1 MSWRAFGEAFV
12 TLVVI
17 MDPLGSAPIFIALT
31 AGRPRAARRRAALEA
46 AAVAGGLVVL
56 FALFGRLVLD
66 YLHVS
71 VESLAI
77 AGGML
82 LLLVALQ
89 MLRGEEMAQ
98 PDTANVALVPL
109 ATPLLAGPGAI
120 AAVMVLT
127 RRYEDAPGRIGVIL
141 GIVAVVIVVAA
152 GLLLA
157 DQIARLL
164 RPSVIQLLTRV
175 LGLLLSAI
183 AVQFIIEDHRRAL
196 TDQEAGADRIIRCQ
210 HELMM
215 AGQVRRAL
223 YLGDHRRVLAHPIL
237 PDDTRGE
244 AATNDALVHQCGAA
258 GQLATSIEERQ
269 SGGGPT
275 AAR

>member
-1 MSWRAFGEAFV
+1 MNWRAFTEAFI

-17 MDPLGSAPIFIALT
+17 MDPLSSAPIFISLT
-31 AGRPRAARRRAALEA
+31 AGRTPAGRRRAALEA
-46 AAVAGGLVVL
+46 AAVAGGLVVI
-56 FALFGRLVLD
+56 FALFGRLILD

-71 VESLAI
+71 VESLTI
-77 AGGML
+77 AGGLL

-89 MLRGEEMAQ
+89 MLRGEEFAQ
-98 PDTANVALVPL
+98 PDSANVALVPL

-127 RRYEDAPGRIGVIL
+127 RRYEDLSGMIGVIL
-141 GIVAVVIVVAA
+141 GIVAAVVVVAI

-183 AVQFIIEDHRRAL
+183 AVQFIVDAVKIVA
-196 TDQEAGADRIIRCQ
+196 
-210 HELMM
+210 
-215 AGQVRRAL
+215 
-223 YLGDHRRVLAHPIL
+223 AH
-237 PDDTRGE
+237 
-244 AATNDALVHQCGAA
+244 
-258 GQLATSIEERQ
+258 
-269 SGGGPT
+269 
-275 AAR
+275 

>member
-1 MSWRAFGEAFV
+1 VSWRAFGEAFI

-31 AGRPRAARRRAALEA
+31 AGRSVAARRRAALEA
-46 AAVAGGLVVL
+46 AGAAGGLVVV
-56 FALFGRLVLD
+56 FALFGRLILD

-71 VESLAI
+71 VESLTI

-89 MLRGEEMAQ
+89 MLRGEEMASAE
-98 PDTANVALVPL
+98 TANVALVPL

-127 RRYEDAPGRIGVIL
+127 RRYEDAPGRIGVVV
-141 GIVAVVIVVAA
+141 GIIAAVVVVAV

-157 DQIARLL
+157 DRIARLL
-164 RPSVIQLLTRV
+164 RPSLIQLLTRV

-183 AVQFIIEDHRRAL
+183 AVQFIVDAVK
-196 TDQEAGADRIIRCQ
+196 II
-210 HELMM
+210 
-215 AGQVRRAL
+215 AVR
-223 YLGDHRRVLAHPIL
+223 
-237 PDDTRGE
+237 
-244 AATNDALVHQCGAA
+244 
-258 GQLATSIEERQ
+258 
-269 SGGGPT
+269 
-275 AAR
+275 